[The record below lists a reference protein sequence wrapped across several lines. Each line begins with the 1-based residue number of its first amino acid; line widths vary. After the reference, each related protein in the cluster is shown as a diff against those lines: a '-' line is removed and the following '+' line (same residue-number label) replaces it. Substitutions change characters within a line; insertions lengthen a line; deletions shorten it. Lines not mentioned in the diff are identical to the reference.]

1 MYKIEKLTMAE
12 RVSIPVGAVVEITV
26 NERLSVPENCY
37 GMFFLRKSFA
47 RIGVIQVVNSPFPS
61 NWIGKPCVVLK
72 NDSVFDVE
80 ILKDEEIGEVYC
92 FDGL

>member
-12 RVSIPVGAVVEITV
+12 RVSIPVNAVVEITV

-47 RIGVIQVVNSPFPS
+47 RIGVIQVVNSPFLL
-61 NWIGKPCVVLK
+61 IGLGSLVL
-72 NDSVFDVE
+72 
-80 ILKDEEIGEVYC
+80 Y
-92 FDGL
+92 